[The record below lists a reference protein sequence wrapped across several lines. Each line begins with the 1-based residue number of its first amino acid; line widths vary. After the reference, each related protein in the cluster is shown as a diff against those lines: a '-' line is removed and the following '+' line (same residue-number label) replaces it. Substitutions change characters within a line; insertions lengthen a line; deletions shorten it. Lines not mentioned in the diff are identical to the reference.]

1 MSVVTGYM
9 FPGCRQGSESL
20 PPLSMAV
27 GDLGWTT
34 PKLEL
39 PPASERPLSMC
50 KHTHT
55 HTDTPYHVLSRITGL
70 LQDVTVEGAEVT
82 VWYVSVMT
90 PVTSLPCSWK
100 QCRLLWPRGGDC
112 DTIWASDHVGWPR
125 TCRRRD
131 GGS

>member
-1 MSVVTGYM
+1 MGYM
-9 FPGCRQGSESL
+9 FPCCRQGSESL

-39 PPASERPLSMC
+39 LPASERPLSMC
-50 KHTHT
+50 KHTHTHT

-82 VWYVSVMT
+82 GVCQS
-90 PVTSLPCSWK
+90 
-100 QCRLLWPRGGDC
+100 
-112 DTIWASDHVGWPR
+112 
-125 TCRRRD
+125 
-131 GGS
+131 